1 MFTLTIE
8 DKHGGVADEY
18 SFEEGEFLIGRSH
31 GADIIL
37 PSDNVS
43 RRHARLY
50 TVDGRCYLEDL
61 GSANGVFVNGRRIHE
76 VHEIESSAQV
86 RVGDYYLHVKSDAAT
101 SGEDRVH
108 CKLRGRNLSV
118 ADQVFKLTRSVNL
131 VGRGKDCTITIIDP
145 SVSRIHAKLT
155 VERNGGINVEDLKSS
170 NGSFVNGER
179 IELASLGHHDIVR
192 FGNVEFL
199 AEFPDLAPGDGEG
212 EGEEAGGDFGLD
224 EWDKPA
230 SSNTL
235 LWVLV
240 GILSIILVVGG
251 ILFAVFYDSIVGDD
265 PDRPSQ
271 QSIVDEEQAEAQRKI
286 KTEIEALVE
295 EGREQEKQ
303 KLWNEALK
311 MWSQVLDRDP
321 AHEQAVKATNRI
333 RTNKRNKKDL
343 EEGRRLF
350 KAKEYGKAAKLLRK
364 IKDSSPYFYDAK
376 SEIERLQE
384 TKGNLLIQARSL
396 LVKRAK
402 CTQLGEAL
410 KLLGQ
415 CKGIDAKDEEIFE
428 LLDKA
433 KSRMQQK
440 RCK

>member
-1 MFTLTIE
+1 VFTLTIE

-86 RVGDYYLHVKSDAAT
+86 RVGDYYLHVKSDAST
-101 SGEDRVH
+101 SNEDRVY

-145 SVSRIHAKLT
+145 SVSRIHGKLT

-179 IELASLGHHDIVR
+179 IEVASINHHDIVR
-192 FGNVEFL
+192 FGNVEFI
-199 AEFPDLAPGDGEG
+199 AEFPDLAPSDGVGAKGDL
-212 EGEEAGGDFGLD
+212 GLD
-224 EWDKPA
+224 EWEKPPA
-230 SSNTL
+230 SNTV

-240 GILSIILVVGG
+240 GVLSVILVAGG
-251 ILFAVFYDSIVGDD
+251 LLFGIFYDSIVGPD
-265 PDRPSQ
+265 PDKPTQ
-271 QSIVDEEQAEAQRKI
+271 QSLVEEEQEEADRKL
-286 KTEIEALVE
+286 KKEIEALAD
-295 EGREQEKQ
+295 EGLAQEKQ
-303 KLWNEALK
+303 KLWGEALK
-311 MWSQVLDRDP
+311 MWQQVLERDP
-321 AHEQAVKATNRI
+321 AHDVATKAVNRI
-333 RTNKRNKKDL
+333 RANQKSKKDL

-350 KAKEYGKAAKLLRK
+350 KANKYGEAAKLLRK
-364 IKDSSPYFYDAK
+364 IKDGSPYFYDAK
-376 SEIERLQE
+376 SELERLQE
-384 TKGNLLIQARSL
+384 TKGNLIIQVRSL

-402 CTQLGEAL
+402 CPQLKEAL
-410 KLLGQ
+410 QLLEQ
-415 CKGIDAKDEEIFE
+415 CKGIDAKDAEVFE
-428 LLDKA
+428 LLDTA
-433 KSRMQQK
+433 KQRMQKK

>member
-1 MFTLTIE
+1 VFTLTIE

-86 RVGDYYLHVKSDAAT
+86 RVGDYYLHVKSDATA
-101 SGEDRVH
+101 SAEDRVH

-145 SVSRIHAKLT
+145 SVSRIHGKLT
-155 VERNGGINVEDLKSS
+155 VDRSGSISVEDLKSS

-179 IELASLGHHDIVR
+179 IELASVGHHDIVR

-199 AEFPDLAPGDGEG
+199 AEFPDLAPGDGE
-212 EGEEAGGDFGLD
+212 EPSGDFGLD
-224 EWDKPA
+224 EWEKPA

-240 GILSIILVVGG
+240 GVLSIILVVGG
-251 ILFAVFYDSIVGDD
+251 ILFGVFYDSIVGDD

-271 QSIVDEEQAEAQRKI
+271 QSIVEEEQAEAQRKM
-286 KTEIEALVE
+286 KTEIEALIE

-303 KLWNEALK
+303 KLWVEALK
-311 MWSQVLDRDP
+311 MWSQVLDRKP
-321 AHEQAVKATNRI
+321 GHEQAVKAINRI
-333 RTNKRNKKDL
+333 RTNQRNKADL

-350 KAKEYGKAAKLLRK
+350 KVKEYGKAAKLLRK
-364 IKDSSPYFYDAK
+364 IRDSSPYFYDAK
-376 SEIERLQE
+376 GELERLRE

-402 CTQLGEAL
+402 CSQLEEAL

-415 CKGIDAKDEEIFE
+415 CKGIDAKDEEVFE

-433 KSRMQQK
+433 KGRMQQK

>member
-1 MFTLTIE
+1 VFTLTIE

-50 TVDGRCYLEDL
+50 TVDGRCHLEDL

-86 RVGDYYLHVKSDAAT
+86 RVGDYYLHVKSDASA
-101 SGEDRVH
+101 SSEDRVH

-179 IELASLGHHDIVR
+179 IELASIGHQDIVR
-192 FGNVEFL
+192 FGNVEFI
-199 AEFPDLAPGDGEG
+199 AEFPDLAPGDGAAG
-212 EGEEAGGDFGLD
+212 EGDFGLD
-224 EWDKPA
+224 EWDKPQT
-230 SSNTL
+230 SNTM

-240 GILSIILVVGG
+240 GILSIVLLVGG
-251 ILFAVFYDSIVGDD
+251 ILFGVFYDAIVGSDQGQQT
-265 PDRPSQ
+265 Q
-271 QSIVDEEQAEAQRKI
+271 QSIVEEEQAEAQRKL

-303 KLWNEALK
+303 KLWDEAMK
-311 MWSQVLDRDP
+311 MWQQVLDRDP
-321 AHEQAVKATNRI
+321 AHDMAVKAINRI
-333 RTNKRNKKDL
+333 RTNQRNKADL

-350 KAKEYGKAAKLLRK
+350 KLKEYGKAAKFLRK
-364 IKDSSPYFYDAK
+364 VKDSSPYFYDAK
-376 SEIERLQE
+376 GELERLQE

-402 CTQLGEAL
+402 CPQIEEAMT
-410 KLLGQ
+410 LLGQ
-415 CKGIDAKDEEIFE
+415 CKEIDSKDEEVFE
-428 LLDKA
+428 LIDKA
-433 KSRMQQK
+433 KSRMQK
-440 RCK
+440 RCKK

>member
-76 VHEIESSAQV
+76 VHEIEASAQV
-86 RVGDYYLHVKSDAAT
+86 RVGDYYLHVKSDAAGST
-101 SGEDRVH
+101 EDRVY

-118 ADQVFKLTRSVNL
+118 TDQVFKLTRSVNL

-145 SVSRIHAKLT
+145 SVSRIHGKLT

-170 NGSFVNGER
+170 NGTFVNGER
-179 IELASLGHHDIVR
+179 IELAAINHQDLLR
-192 FGNVEFL
+192 FGNVEFI
-199 AEFPDLAPGDGEG
+199 AEFPDLAPGDGGSFEG
-212 EGEEAGGDFGLD
+212 DLGLD
-224 EWDKPA
+224 EWEKAPA
-230 SSNTL
+230 SNTV

-240 GILSIILVVGG
+240 GVLSVILVAGG
-251 ILFAVFYDSIVGDD
+251 LLFAVFYDSIVGQD
-265 PDRPSQ
+265 PDKPTQ
-271 QSIVDEEQAEAQRKI
+271 QSLVEEEQAEADRKL
-286 KTEIEALVE
+286 KKEIEALVE
-295 EGREQEKQ
+295 EGLEQEKQ
-303 KLWNEALK
+303 KLWDEALK
-311 MWSQVLDRDP
+311 MWQQVLERDP
-321 AHEQAVKATNRI
+321 AHDMATKAVNRI
-333 RTNKRNKKDL
+333 RANQKNKKDL
-343 EEGRRLF
+343 EEGRKLF
-350 KAKEYGKAAKLLRK
+350 KAKEYGKAAKVLRK
-364 IKDSSPYFYDAK
+364 IKDTSPYFYDAK
-376 SEIERLQE
+376 GEIERLQE
-384 TKGNLLIQARSL
+384 TKGNLLIQVRGL

-402 CTQLGEAL
+402 CPQLKEAL
-410 KLLGQ
+410 GLLEQ
-415 CKGIDAKDEEIFE
+415 CKGIDAKDEEVFE

-433 KSRMQQK
+433 KSRMQKK

>member
-86 RVGDYYLHVKSDAAT
+86 RIGDYYLHVKSDAA
-101 SGEDRVH
+101 SSNEDRVH

-170 NGSFVNGER
+170 NGTFVNGER
-179 IELASLGHHDIVR
+179 IELTSINHQDLVR
-192 FGNVEFL
+192 FGNVEFI
-199 AEFPDLAPGDGEG
+199 AEFPDLAPSDGSAPKGDL
-212 EGEEAGGDFGLD
+212 GLD
-224 EWDKPA
+224 EWEKTPA
-230 SSNTL
+230 SNTV

-240 GILSIILVVGG
+240 GVLSVVLVAGG
-251 ILFAVFYDSIVGDD
+251 LLFAVFYDSIVGPD
-265 PDRPSQ
+265 PEKPSQ
-271 QSIVDEEQAEAQRKI
+271 QSLVEEEQEEADRKV
-286 KTEIEALVE
+286 KKEIEALE
-295 EGREQEKQ
+295 KEGLEQEKQ
-303 KLWNEALK
+303 KLWKEALK
-311 MWSQVLDRDP
+311 MWQQVLERDP
-321 AHEQAVKATNRI
+321 AHAQATKAVNRI
-333 RTNKRNKKDL
+333 RTNQKNKKDL
-343 EEGRRLF
+343 EEARRLF
-350 KAKEYGKAAKLLRK
+350 KAKNYGEAAKLLRK
-364 IKDSSPYFYDAK
+364 IKTASPYFYDAK
-376 SEIERLQE
+376 SELERLQE
-384 TKGNLLIQARSL
+384 TKGNLLIQVRSK

-402 CTQLGEAL
+402 CPQLNEAL
-410 KLLGQ
+410 TLLEQ
-415 CKGIDAKDEEIFE
+415 CKGIDAKDEEVFE

-433 KSRMQQK
+433 KLRMQKK

>member
-86 RVGDYYLHVKSDAAT
+86 RIGDYYLHVKSDTASAT
-101 SGEDRVH
+101 EDRVH

-170 NGSFVNGER
+170 NGTFVNGER
-179 IELASLGHHDIVR
+179 VELASINHQDLVR
-192 FGNVEFL
+192 FGNVEFI
-199 AEFPDLAPGDGEG
+199 AEFPDLAPGDGK
-212 EGEEAGGDFGLD
+212 APKADLGLD
-224 EWDKPA
+224 EWEKAPA
-230 SSNTL
+230 SNTL

-240 GILSIILVVGG
+240 GVLSVILLAGG
-251 ILFAVFYDSIVGDD
+251 LLFATSYDSIVGPD
-265 PDRPSQ
+265 PDKPTQ
-271 QSIVDEEQAEAQRKI
+271 QSLVEEEQKEADRKV
-286 KTEIEALVE
+286 KKEIEALVE
-295 EGREQEKQ
+295 EGLEQEKQ
-303 KLWNEALK
+303 KLWDEALE
-311 MWSQVLDRDP
+311 MWQQVLERDP
-321 AHEQAVKATNRI
+321 AHDQATKAVNRI
-333 RTNKRNKKDL
+333 RTHPRNKKDL
-343 EEGRRLF
+343 EEARKLF
-350 KAKEYGKAAKLLRK
+350 KDKKYSESAKLLRK
-364 IKDSSPYFYDAK
+364 IKDASPYFHDAK
-376 SEIERLQE
+376 SELERLQE
-384 TKGNLLIQARSL
+384 TKGNLLIQARGK

-402 CTQLGEAL
+402 CPSLLEAQT
-410 KLLGQ
+410 LLEQ
-415 CKGIDAKDEEIFE
+415 CKGIDTKDEEVFE

-433 KSRMQQK
+433 KQRIEKK

>member
-86 RVGDYYLHVKSDAAT
+86 RIGDYYLHVKSDT
-101 SGEDRVH
+101 SNSNEDRVH

-170 NGSFVNGER
+170 NGTFVNGER
-179 IELASLGHHDIVR
+179 IELAAINHHDLVR
-192 FGNVEFL
+192 FGNVEFI
-199 AEFPDLAPGDGEG
+199 AEFPDLAPGDG
-212 EGEEAGGDFGLD
+212 AGTQGDLGLD
-224 EWDKPA
+224 EWEKAPA
-230 SSNTL
+230 SNTV

-240 GILSIILVVGG
+240 GVLSVILVAGG
-251 ILFAVFYDSIVGDD
+251 LLFAVFYDSIVGPD
-265 PDRPSQ
+265 PEKPTQ
-271 QSIVDEEQAEAQRKI
+271 QSLVEEEQAEADRKI
-286 KTEIEALVE
+286 KKEIEALVE
-295 EGREQEKQ
+295 EGLEQEKQ
-303 KLWNEALK
+303 KLWGEALE
-311 MWSQVLDRDP
+311 MWQQVLERDP
-321 AHEQAVKATNRI
+321 AHDQATKAVNRI
-333 RTNKRNKKDL
+333 RTNQKNKKDL
-343 EEGRRLF
+343 EEARLLF
-350 KAKEYGKAAKLLRK
+350 KTKKYGESAKLLRK

-376 SEIERLQE
+376 SELERLQE
-384 TKGNLLIQARSL
+384 TKGNLLIQVRSL

-402 CTQLGEAL
+402 CPALQEA
-410 KLLGQ
+410 KSLLEQ
-415 CKGIDAKDEEIFE
+415 CKGIDAKDEEVFE

-433 KSRMQQK
+433 KQRMQK
-440 RCK
+440 RRCK